1 MNEHDLLDKAIAALK
16 ANSEL
21 IITKDGIAYQDLILW
36 LEELKERRKG
46 SYTEYDMELVRKQW
60 EED

>member
-1 MNEHDLLDKAIAALK
+1 MSEHDLLDKAITLLK

-21 IITKDGIAYQDLILW
+21 ITTGDGIPYQDLILW
-36 LEELKERRKG
+36 LEELKQRRKE
-46 SYTEYDMELVRKQW
+46 SNTEYDMELMRRRW